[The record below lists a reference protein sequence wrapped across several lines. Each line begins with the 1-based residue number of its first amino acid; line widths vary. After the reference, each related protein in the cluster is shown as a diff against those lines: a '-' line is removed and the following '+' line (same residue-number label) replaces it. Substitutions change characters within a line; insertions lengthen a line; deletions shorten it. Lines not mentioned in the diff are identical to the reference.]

1 MDIDVATIGMQSR
14 WRKVVEPLTAVH
26 NNGGNEMYK
35 RLAILKHVFTYWGH
49 GNGYHWAATQHM
61 HAHQLHRRH
70 THTHTCFRDVAHAPV
85 SPTSHALISSKSHV
99 THTLFSQTSY
109 IHRFHRSHT
118 PVSPTSHMF
127 HWCHTYQLHKRYAHQ
142 FHRRHTHLLHRCYTH
157 LFHPSY
163 THLFPH
169 TPFWQTSHTH
179 TCFIDVTHTHSFA
192 NGNNRFKPTTVNN
205 FWSSHSKMMGHT
217 RY

>member
-26 NNGGNEMYK
+26 NNGGNEMCK

-70 THTHTCFRDVAHAPV
+70 THTHLFQRRRTRNRFTDVTRTYFIEVTRH
-85 SPTSHALISSKSHV
+85 
-99 THTLFSQTSY
+99 THTFFTDVL
-109 IHRFHRSHT
+109 HT

-127 HWCHTYQLHKRYAHQ
+127 H
-142 FHRRHTHLLHRCYTH
+142 
-157 LFHPSY
+157 
-163 THLFPH
+163 
-169 TPFWQTSHTH
+169 
-179 TCFIDVTHTHSFA
+179 
-192 NGNNRFKPTTVNN
+192 
-205 FWSSHSKMMGHT
+205 
-217 RY
+217 

>member
-99 THTLFSQTSY
+99 THTLFSQMSY
-109 IHRFHRSHT
+109 VHRFHR
-118 PVSPTSHMF
+118 
-127 HWCHTYQLHKRYAHQ
+127 CHTHR
-142 FHRRHTHLLHRCYTH
+142 FHRR
-157 LFHPSY
+157 
-163 THLFPH
+163 
-169 TPFWQTSHTH
+169 H
-179 TCFIDVTHTHSFA
+179 TCFIDVTHTSFTNA
-192 NGNNRFKPTTVNN
+192 THTSFTDVTHTCFTDVTHTCFTRPTHTC
-205 FWSSHSKMMGHT
+205 FHT
-217 RY
+217 RLFDRRPTHTPVSLTSHTHTASPMATADSNQQQLIISDLPIVK